1 MALFMLLTVRASLLP
16 VVCNSPGLAR
26 GAGYLGH
33 SARLGC
39 TKCLKPFL
47 TAHFGEKPG
56 ISGFNKDQWPKRDTP
71 THRRLA
77 NQYKILPNRLQQKAL
92 ESKHG
97 LQYSEFYY
105 NYCILKSC
113 ISVWLAPCTICSRA
127 VHAILW
133 IILEK
138 GLLARNALAVVEQR
152 IVAIKPTST
161 NMMLGTFGRSTVTG
175 TG

>member
-16 VVCNSPGLAR
+16 VVCNIPGLAR
-26 GAGYLGH
+26 VAGYLGH

-39 TKCLKPFL
+39 TKCLKPFP

-56 ISGFNKDQWPKRDTP
+56 VSTKISGPSETHQLTGVLQISTRYYQTDCNKKHWSRSMGFS
-71 THRRLA
+71 
-77 NQYKILPNRLQQKAL
+77 NQN
-92 ESKHG
+92 
-97 LQYSEFYY
+97 YY

-127 VHAILW
+127 GHAILW

-161 NMMLGTFGRSTVTG
+161 NMTLGAFLSIKWSINLQDS
-175 TG
+175 

>member
-16 VVCNSPGLAR
+16 VVCNIPGLAR
-26 GAGYLGH
+26 VAGYLGH

-77 NQYKILPNRLQQKAL
+77 NQYKILSNRLQQKAL

-97 LQYSEFYY
+97 LQYSELLQLLYFK
-105 NYCILKSC
+105 ILHFCLVGSMHNLFEGSAC
-113 ISVWLAPCTICSRA
+113 HFMDTCA
-127 VHAILW
+127 
-133 IILEK
+133 
-138 GLLARNALAVVEQR
+138 
-152 IVAIKPTST
+152 
-161 NMMLGTFGRSTVTG
+161 
-175 TG
+175 